1 MQAELTGLPERLQLA
16 DLVVGCGMR
25 MPGCRDGWVKQ
36 QRVIEG
42 LVEKVKRYEE
52 DDRMRDGVDC

>member
-1 MQAELTGLPERLQLA
+1 MRAELTGLPKARLA
-16 DLVVGCGMR
+16 DLVVELWDANARMR
-25 MPGCRDGWVKQ
+25 GRLVKQ

-52 DDRMRDGVDC
+52 DDRMRG